1 MHLQDIR
8 YALRLLAHSPGF
20 TVLTILVLAG
30 GLGLSTFTFS
40 FLHTAMFRPLPL
52 SEGERIVR
60 VTRLENGRRR
70 AVDAADVATLRAS
83 LRTVRDLGGY
93 ITREVMI
100 GRDGDTRVV
109 TATVTEP
116 VMFAVARTPARL
128 GRTLLAS
135 DALPGAEPVMVLS
148 HRAWELVFAAEA
160 AGTGPAAVGAVVTI
174 NGVATRVV
182 GVMPSGFGFPV
193 AEDAWLPLSTTA
205 LAAPPGQEALSLFG
219 RLAPDA
225 TPAQA
230 AAEASTLL
238 RHLIAARTPVG
249 GAGPAG
255 RSGAAGAAGAAGGS
269 RSAGAVVHSVAVE
282 SFPAA
287 QIGEERTLVFLGL
300 NVAAGLILLLS
311 LVNVTTLL
319 TARANERVRETAVR
333 LALGASTVRLV
344 TQGLWEGSLLCLA
357 GGVVGTAGAAWGL
370 DAITRWTQANM
381 PDNMA
386 FWWVWQMD
394 AVTIAS
400 AGAFVTVAMVA
411 LGAVVSV
418 RALRTNVR
426 EVMQDGARAGARHE
440 GRLARAMV
448 VTQVT
453 TVTILMFV
461 GVLSG
466 VVARR
471 VVTLDPGYDP
481 ARLLQVELS
490 PPAERFATGDARTA
504 VFRDAHARLA
514 EAAAIEGVLLRATL
528 AGRDG
533 GATFAVRAPGTAAVP
548 GTAATPAHVVAT
560 LGAVSTLGIAA
571 VQGRLLDATDDAR
584 HPPVAVVSRALAAR
598 QWPGRS
604 PIGEQLRLA
613 SGEAQPW
620 RTIVGVVSDLPYG
633 NPFARDRSAEAVY
646 VPLLQTDAPSTR
658 VYVRYRDSDMA
669 GRQALH
675 RVFGAIDPD
684 MVPGY
689 VFRASEVIEKSGLI
703 TVGLTKLFGA
713 CFAFAL
719 LLAVVGTYGLMSE
732 SIGLRTREIGVRR
745 ALGAS
750 EGVATRMLLIQG
762 AHQLGVGTLIAAP
775 VLLVI
780 GVAAASLFPIGAGV
794 TATAGVLVSA
804 AIVAVVLA
812 ATWIPTRRVLR
823 VPLRDAIWKE

>member
-1 MHLQDIR
+1 MPIQDIR
-8 YALRLLAHSPGF
+8 YALRLLARSPGF
-20 TVLTILVLAG
+20 TILTILVLAG

-40 FLHTAMFRPLPL
+40 FLHTAMIRPLPL
-52 SEGERIVR
+52 SEGDRIVR
-60 VTRLENGRRR
+60 LSRLQDGRRR
-70 AVDAADVATLRAS
+70 AVDAADVAPLRAS

-93 ITREVMI
+93 YKREVMLARV
-100 GRDGDTRVV
+100 GETRVV

-116 VMFAVARTPARL
+116 VLFDVARMPARL
-128 GRTLLAS
+128 GRTLTAS
-135 DALPGAEPVMVLS
+135 DAQPGAEPAIVLS
-148 HRAWELVFAAEA
+148 HRTWELAFASS
-160 AGTGPAAVGAVVTI
+160 PSAVGEVVTLDGI
-174 NGVATRVV
+174 ATRVV
-182 GVMPSGFGFPV
+182 GVMPAGFGFPV
-193 AEDAWLPLSTTA
+193 AEDAWLPLSTTV
-205 LAAPPGQEALSLFG
+205 LAAPPGQDALTLFG
-219 RLAPDA
+219 RLAPGA
-225 TPAQA
+225 TEAQA
-230 AAEASTLL
+230 AAEASTHL
-238 RHLIAARTPVG
+238 RHLVEARAP
-249 GAGPAG
+249 
-255 RSGAAGAAGAAGGS
+255 AGGS
-269 RSAGAVVHSVAVE
+269 ERAGATVHAAAVE

-287 QIGEERTLVFLGL
+287 QIGDERALVFLGL

-357 GGVVGTAGAAWGL
+357 GGVVGTAAAAWGL

-381 PDNMA
+381 ADNMA

-400 AGAFVTVAMVA
+400 AGAFVTLAMIA

-418 RALRTNVR
+418 RSMRTNVR
-426 EVMQDGARAGARHE
+426 EVMQDGARTGARRE

-448 VTQVT
+448 VTQVA
-453 TVTILMFV
+453 TVTILMFA

-481 ARLLQVELS
+481 ARLLQVDLT
-490 PPAERFATGDARTA
+490 PPAERFAPGDPRDA
-504 VFRDAHARLA
+504 VFRDAQARLA
-514 EAAAIEGVLLRATL
+514 EEAAVEGVLLRATL
-528 AGRDG
+528 AGRDA
-533 GATFAVRAPGTAAVP
+533 GATFMVRAADRETAA
-548 GTAATPAHVVAT
+548 APAHVLAT
-560 LGAVSTLGIAA
+560 LGAVSTLGIAP
-571 VQGRLLDATDDAR
+571 VQGRLLEARDDRR
-584 HPPVAVVSRALAAR
+584 HPPVAVISQALAAR

-613 SGEAQPW
+613 GGDAQPW

-646 VPLLQTDAPSTR
+646 VPLLQTDAASAR
-658 VYVRYRDSDMA
+658 VYLRYRGSEVA

-675 RVFGAIDPD
+675 RVFGAIDPA
-684 MVPGY
+684 MAPGY
-689 VFRASEVIEKSGLI
+689 VFRASEVIEKSGMI

-719 LLAVVGTYGLMSE
+719 FLAVVGTYGLMSA
-732 SIGLRTREIGVRR
+732 SIGQRTREIGVRR

-750 EGVATRMLLIQG
+750 EAMATRMLLAQG
-762 AHQLGVGTLIAAP
+762 ARQLGVGTLIAAP
-775 VLLVI
+775 VLLVM
-780 GVAAASLFPIGAGV
+780 GVAAASLFPLGAGV
-794 TATAGVLVSA
+794 TAAAGVLVSA
-804 AIVAVVLA
+804 AIVGVVLA
-812 ATWIPTRRVLR
+812 ATWLPTRRVLR